1 MCRATDLYEC
11 AKLTLMFISREMAPP
26 STLWLFLPHSEQ
38 NVLKQ
43 TSFFTP
49 ERTGRLIFALAIK
62 IEEEAPA
69 VSSLE
74 LSGRVLRAVPP
85 SCRLTWLWP
94 SPPRFWYWLYTAL
107 LWAGL
112 CSRPANPGLV
122 LQILPGRIS
131 RCSLPGLFGPVGLTS
146 ASPRKAAPLRAQSL
160 GESTIFRFRMLSACL
175 YLHLN
180 VYVPTRK
187 ACVRPDRPALY

>member
-1 MCRATDLYEC
+1 MCRTPDLYEC

-26 STLWLFLPHSEQ
+26 STLCLFLPHSEQ

-94 SPPRFWYWLYTAL
+94 SPPRFGTGCLA
-107 LWAGL
+107 L
-112 CSRPANPGLV
+112 CSSDVGWPFPPTRESRPGPAYPPGANFTLLPPRTLWTRGADISIPQKPHPSVPSPWANP
-122 LQILPGRIS
+122 
-131 RCSLPGLFGPVGLTS
+131 
-146 ASPRKAAPLRAQSL
+146 
-160 GESTIFRFRMLSACL
+160 L
-175 YLHLN
+175 YLGFRCCPPGFT
-180 VYVPTRK
+180 YI
-187 ACVRPDRPALY
+187 